1 MKRSLSLVQKSQT
14 KVIVRFDEL
23 EGEDDE
29 YADGNGSKD
38 ALSLTLWS
46 GPLR

>member
-23 EGEDDE
+23 EDDE